1 MGISSSSEL
10 IQQTSLLPI
19 CTRPSFSPP
28 SWLRLSPTMPLPTSL
43 PRLTSL
49 PLPTSLLMP
58 TRSPATMSP
67 PSTLTSTPWLTT
79 TLVPT
84 SMPERTGTDTP
95 PLAHTLFTFPT
106 AGSRLSPIPCPMLT
120 ADMLLMSSTPER
132 PSTMMPI
139 LTSLLTSLHLLT
151 SLPLLTSRLLPTSL
165 HLHTSPPNS
174 TDDYLF
180 IY

>member
-10 IQQTSLLPI
+10 IQHTSLLPI

-28 SWLRLSPTMPLPTSL
+28 SWLWLSPTT
-43 PRLTSL
+43 

-58 TRSPATMSP
+58 TRSPATMSLL
-67 PSTLTSTPWLTT
+67 STLTSTPWLTT

-84 SMPERTGTDTP
+84 SMSERTGTDTP
-95 PLAHTLFTFPT
+95 PLAHTLCTFPT

-151 SLPLLTSRLLPTSL
+151 SLPLLTSLLLPTSL
-165 HLHTSPPNS
+165 HLHTSRLNS
-174 TDDYLF
+174 TDGYLF

>member
-10 IQQTSLLPI
+10 IQQTSLPTT

-28 SWLRLSPTMPLPTSL
+28 SWLWLSPTMPLPTSL

-49 PLPTSLLMP
+49 PLPT
-58 TRSPATMSP
+58 RSPATMSP
-67 PSTLTSTPWLTT
+67 PSTHTSTPWLTT

-95 PLAHTLFTFPT
+95 PLAHTLCTFPT
-106 AGSRLSPIPCPMLT
+106 AGSRLSPTPCPMLT

-132 PSTMMPI
+132 PSTMLP
-139 LTSLLTSLHLLT
+139 LPTSLLLLT
-151 SLPLLTSRLLPTSL
+151 SLPLPTSPPLPTSL
-165 HLHTSPPNS
+165 PLPTSPPLNS
-174 TDDYLF
+174 TF
-180 IY
+180 